1 MWYNVKKCRIGECD
15 MDLLDALALARNRAI
30 TVVPDE
36 TRFWMIRTKKGY
48 FYNEFIKEGFV
59 ALGWNIIDRNTD
71 FSEQSIDTLKEYL
84 TYHYGEDRPMGPV
97 NKCKNFMYEIQA
109 GDILLI
115 PNSGSSA
122 ITLAKA
128 GEYYEDIEKSSEKE
142 IEVIAK
148 IENHEYEINSVEC
161 PYKKRRHIEVLCTV
175 DPDRL
180 SYKLRRA
187 ISSYHGISCFDEYA
201 EDILCCIYDGFSFL
215 ENVIFSINVSKKDPI
230 RPREISKLMYGL
242 TEFFCEIVDE
252 EILSTTISLN
262 SPGKVTVK
270 LRDGFK
276 YLTTHKKFLIGLFF
290 LVTGGSCFGFEFPGV
305 IGFVKDVRCMETEI
319 EIQKTELQGKEL
331 DNILKAIEVVKEA
344 KENGIDIDKVCGSL
358 EILNDLNTSLQFQSN
373 KEFETAT
380 MSNAI
385 ACNEE

>member
-1 MWYNVKKCRIGECD
+1 
-15 MDLLDALALARNRAI
+15 
-30 TVVPDE
+30 
-36 TRFWMIRTKKGY
+36 
-48 FYNEFIKEGFV
+48 
-59 ALGWNIIDRNTD
+59 
-71 FSEQSIDTLKEYL
+71 
-84 TYHYGEDRPMGPV
+84 
-97 NKCKNFMYEIQA
+97 
-109 GDILLI
+109 
-115 PNSGSSA
+115 
-122 ITLAKA
+122 
-128 GEYYEDIEKSSEKE
+128 
-142 IEVIAK
+142 
-148 IENHEYEINSVEC
+148 
-161 PYKKRRHIEVLCTV
+161 
-175 DPDRL
+175 
-180 SYKLRRA
+180 
-187 ISSYHGISCFDEYA
+187 
-201 EDILCCIYDGFSFL
+201 
-215 ENVIFSINVSKKDPI
+215 
-230 RPREISKLMYGL
+230 MYGL